1 MTVHVHKLSVYVT
14 KVPLGTKTVT
24 VRQGR
29 VEDTVNSSSLTGRG
43 TYMKRARIARIKAA
57 PTNVLAF
64 RFNRFYIA
72 LPDSPC
78 KNYSFACVRE

>member
-14 KVPLGTKTVT
+14 KVPLGTRTVT

-29 VEDTVNSSSLTGRG
+29 VDDSVNSSLVTGTG
-43 TYMKRARIARIKAA
+43 TYAKRARIARIKAA
-57 PTNVLAF
+57 PTNILAF

-72 LPDSPC
+72 LHGLSM
-78 KNYSFACVRE
+78 